1 MTTPR
6 QAPLQ
11 APLQAEVTLEIPFH
25 DVDSMGIVWHGHYL
39 KYFEIARTALMRRA
53 GMDLAD
59 MHASGCAW
67 PVVTC
72 EVKYLRPLRYGQKIR
87 VEAVLDDYDC
97 RLRISYVIRDLESGE
112 RLTRASTMQ
121 LPVDTATGEARFET
135 PAGLIAAIERARA

>member
-1 MTTPR
+1 MTTP
-6 QAPLQ
+6 LI
-11 APLQAEVTLEIPFH
+11 AEVTLEIPFH

-59 MHASGCAW
+59 MHASGCVW

-87 VEAVLDDYDC
+87 VEALLEDYDC
-97 RLRISYVIRDLESGE
+97 RLKISYAIHDLDSGE
-112 RLTRASTMQ
+112 RLTRGSTLQ
-121 LPVDTATGEARFET
+121 LPIDAATGEAQYET
-135 PAGLIAAIERARA
+135 PAGLIAAIERAQA

>member
-1 MTTPR
+1 MTSR
-6 QAPLQ
+6 
-11 APLQAEVTLEIPFH
+11 LQAEVTLEIPFH

-39 KYFEIARTALMRRA
+39 KYFEIARTALMRRV

-87 VEAVLDDYDC
+87 VEAVLEDYDC
-97 RLRISYVIRDLESGE
+97 RLRISYAIHDLENDE
-112 RLTRASTMQ
+112 RLTRASTTQ
-121 LPVDTATGEARFET
+121 FPIDVLTGEARYET
-135 PAGLIAAIERARA
+135 PAGLIAAIERAKS

>member
-1 MTTPR
+1 MTS
-6 QAPLQ
+6 
-11 APLQAEVTLEIPFH
+11 PLQAEVTLEIPFH

-59 MHASGCAW
+59 MHASGCVW

-87 VEAVLDDYDC
+87 VEARLEDYDC
-97 RLRISYVIRDLESGE
+97 RLKISYAIRDLDSDE
-112 RLTRASTMQ
+112 RLTRGSTLQ
-121 LPVDTATGEARFET
+121 LPIDAATGVARYET
-135 PAGLIAAIERARA
+135 PAGLIAAIERAQA